1 MNSRSQRRANQ
12 KRPAN
17 ALLALL
23 LAVCLFG
30 TLTLPVFAQDGEGVS
45 LQQAEPASTVET
57 AAPDDGQGPDEE
69 TPTQTGD
76 PAALQGET
84 DETEQTDETEPAA
97 PQDGTEQTDE
107 TEPADPATPETA
119 QPGDTVA
126 LQQVMNFAQGD
137 LTVQVSIEGDAV
149 VAEAPL
155 AEPAQAERIDA
166 QNVEPV
172 QAYAR
177 SAANV
182 ATAENAA
189 QETPADQ
196 ATLQVAVLPQSE
208 PEYQQARDY
217 LRENGS
223 EDVLSLSAMRLDFYY
238 QDQPLDVSPCTVTL
252 TIDAG
257 DTLVQQAR
265 QVAAEADAAQDAKV
279 GVEFVALQSRNGQA
293 EKLQSAFV
301 DGDADQAPQLDVT
314 LTGAQPVLMVARSES
329 TNPTFTVQ
337 YYAYLEV
344 TEKSNDGYLKII
356 DTSDDGDGDGGNLPK
371 NGENPKQTSLFLKDV
386 GGGKREVR
394 TSQKLT
400 ELYSENRYKYFDAPG
415 LPYVNIFRENGNY
428 KATAV
433 WVLTGDD
440 PNSTDEKDWRVIPV
454 TDPSQILLTN
464 NASYAGQENVIV
476 IKEDTVLRL
485 VAEQTESPYEND
497 ATFYDYDITD
507 DGKTT
512 QDAAGAHGIN
522 IGSNYKGSGA
532 KLAFG
537 NANTGTGLELQNW
550 NGNYLNQYNK
560 KLDPDGSTPTDDDG
574 KPVITPLGYLGCTF
588 GLVTGLDAD
597 GHIQYASGVDAPALF
612 DDGTAEGKTV
622 LEDWSLGFNRV
633 GDTYTLTSVK
643 DNKDVEQLTG
653 LEYFNNPETNG
664 VPYTN
669 IWTNNFWPMD
679 NITGTDD
686 KTGAFGGYYKD
697 EYGNVTT
704 SPHSSEKYTSN
715 GKDTYYPPSDD
726 GIAHNNMFGMQYEVK
741 FKLTE
746 DYVGP
751 LEYYFFGDDDMW
763 VFLDGRLVCDI
774 GGVHSSVG
782 AYVNLWDYIKK
793 GDAGEHTLKFYY
805 TERGLSGSTCYMQFT
820 LPSVS
825 SVEPEYQ
832 NAQLKIMKTV
842 QGNADP
848 DEVFDFSI
856 SITGANGVPPKADY
870 SIERFTAG
878 GTKIESTLLQGGK
891 GTFSLKA
898 TEYAII
904 RFLQYG
910 TKYTISETACPGYT
924 VTTIVDERVDEE
936 PAIIEENKTWTAG
949 GTVQEGN
956 NSSIEFINKVRPK
969 LPNTGGNGTALY
981 TLGGGTLL
989 AFALWYATRRKKAG
1003 ASRL

>member
-57 AAPDDGQGPDEE
+57 AAPDDGQGPDGE

-97 PQDGTEQTDE
+97 PQDGTEETDE
-107 TEPADPATPETA
+107 TEPSAPATPETA

-126 LQQVMNFAQGD
+126 LQQTMNFAQGD

-238 QDQPLDVSPCTVTL
+238 QDQPLDVSACTVTL

-356 DTSDDGDGDGGNLPK
+356 DTSNGGENKGGNLPK
-371 NGENPKQTSLFLKDV
+371 NGEEPKQTSLFLEEV

-400 ELYSENRYKYFDAPG
+400 ELYSANRYEYFDAPG

-428 KATAV
+428 KAKEV
-433 WVLTGDD
+433 WILKEGKNATSIE
-440 PNSTDEKDWRVIPV
+440 PNDWERITV

-485 VAEQTESPYEND
+485 VADQTTGEYEND

-512 QDAAGAHGIN
+512 RDATGTHGIN
-522 IGSNYKGSGA
+522 IGSNYKDSGA

-537 NANTGTGLELQNW
+537 NANTGTGLESQAWQN
-550 NGNYLNQYNK
+550 NGKSNTLNQYNRSA
-560 KLDPDGSTPTDDDG
+560 GSF
-574 KPVITPLGYLGCTF
+574 LGCTF

-597 GHIQYASGVDAPALF
+597 GHIQYASGVDAPDLF
-612 DDGTAEGKTV
+612 DDGTAEGKRT
-622 LEDWSLGFNRV
+622 LENWSLGFNRV

-643 DNKDVEQLTG
+643 DDKDVEQLTD
-653 LEYFNNPETNG
+653 LEYFNNPATNN

-679 NITGTDD
+679 SVDGTDG
-686 KTGAFGGYYKD
+686 KTGKFGGYYKD
-697 EYGNVTT
+697 EYGNDTT

-726 GIAHNNMFGMQYEVK
+726 GIAHNNMFGMQYEIK

-763 VFLDGRLVCDI
+763 VFLDGKLVCDI

-782 AYVNLWDYIKK
+782 AYVDLWDYIQK

-842 QGNADP
+842 QGDADP
-848 DEVFDFSI
+848 NEEFDFSI
-856 SITGANGVPPKADY
+856 SITDESGAPPKADY
-870 SIERFTAG
+870 SIERFTAS
-878 GTKIESTLLQGGK
+878 GTKIGSELLQGGK

-924 VTTIVDERVDEE
+924 VTTIVDESVDEE

-969 LPNTGGNGTALY
+969 LPDTGGNGTALY

-989 AFALWYATRRKKAG
+989 AFALWYAARRKKAG